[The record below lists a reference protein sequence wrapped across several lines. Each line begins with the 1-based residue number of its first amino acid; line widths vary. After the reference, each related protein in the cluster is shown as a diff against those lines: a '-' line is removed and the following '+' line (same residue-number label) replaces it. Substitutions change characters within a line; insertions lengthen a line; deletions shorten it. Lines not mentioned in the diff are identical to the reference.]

1 MVQLNKEHFFSVF
14 ADPVA
19 LFAQFRSPMLNSL
32 PPLVPPDITGRGLHI
47 EGYFLYP
54 PKDIV
59 SISGFCL
66 KSRLEKKVSL
76 GAHNFHYHFP

>member
-1 MVQLNKEHFFSVF
+1 MAQLNKEHFFSVF
-14 ADPVA
+14 ADTVA
-19 LFAQFRSPMLNSL
+19 LFAQFRLPMPDSL
-32 PPLVPPDITGRGLHI
+32 PPLVPPDITGRGLHK

-66 KSRLEKKVSL
+66 KSRLEKRVSL
-76 GAHNFHYHFP
+76 RACNFHYHFP